1 MLGQTLWVLRQEK
14 KKSEEFNESVI
25 DQATSIAVER

>member
-1 MLGQTLWVLRQEK
+1 MLGQTLWVLRNE

-25 DQATSIAVER
+25 DQVTSIAVER